1 MDEKKV
7 ISIEERIPKLKE
19 ARRKK
24 TNKRLVFYVL
34 LFFSLI
40 SIVIYLQS
48 PLSYIWNIEVIG
60 NNYVTDE
67 TIIQYSELSNQS
79 NIWGF
84 KTNDVVEK
92 INSHREIK
100 GVEVVR
106 SYPNTVKINVEE
118 LAKVGYLNKGEDFHP
133 LLENGEMLDSLRIV
147 NWQGDAP
154 LLYNF
159 TEGEYLQEFIEELV
173 ALPAVIGALISEV
186 YWEPTDSNPNHLI
199 LYMNDGYQVETS
211 IRNFANSLQNYPSIA
226 SQLEEDQLGI
236 IRIGQG
242 GAVFDPYRIEEAE
255 GSEEDEDET
264 EG

>member
-24 TNKRLVFYVL
+24 TNKRLVFYLL
-34 LFFSLI
+34 LFCSLI

-48 PLSYIWNIEVIG
+48 PLSYIRNIEVIG
-60 NNYVTDE
+60 NQYVLEE
-67 TIIQYSELSNQS
+67 TIVAYSELSDQS

-84 KTNDVVEK
+84 RTADVAVK
-92 INSHREIK
+92 ISSHRELK
-100 GVEVVR
+100 DVEVVR
-106 SYPNTVKINVEE
+106 KYPNTIEITIEE
-118 LAKVGYLNKGEDFHP
+118 LAKVAYLNKGEDFHP
-133 LLENGEMLDSLRIV
+133 VLENGEMLESFRIV

-159 TEGEYLQEFIEELV
+159 TEEEYLHGLIEELV
-173 ALPAVIGALISEV
+173 ALPAVIAALISEI

-211 IRNFANSLQNYPSIA
+211 IRNFANSLKNYPSIA
-226 SQLEEDQLGI
+226 SQLEEEQLGI
-236 IRIGQG
+236 IRIEQG

-255 GSEEDEDET
+255 VSEEDEDET
-264 EG
+264 DG